1 VFKDDGKRFQQISWK
16 TLWLVTWLSV
26 LVYTALEW
34 LFIVTKPSPFT
45 AISWEEKGRI
55 GLFTFA
61 LLALLSYAV
70 LKLLQGLAALTKQT
84 WLIALAGLLPA
95 GIQAALAFLLI
106 DNFTYTLFKVG
117 VVTSVGWGRALY
129 LGLFIVLLIAM
140 DHEVSQQVTRLESR
154 TSRHGKWLEPL
165 LALWVVGAALVTY
178 HPPMG
183 ADSAF
188 ALSQAAQG
196 KRLPHIILLTPDGVN
211 ANHLSLYGYERD
223 TTPVLREL
231 AAYSLVGENHYSNCT
246 NTIGGLISILSSK
259 YPSTTRVFFPPEL
272 LRGKNAYEHLPGVL
286 KAYGYTGYH
295 FTHPYYADVT
305 ERNLLNGFD
314 YVNGISLN
322 LQQSPVKNFLLRLFD
337 FDSAN
342 FLYEIGNRLADRLQH
357 ITFIK
362 PMVNYQT
369 LNPNETTGSKESPGY
384 LSDAEKLSQALD
396 ILRTAQSPVFIHIHW
411 MNTHP
416 VYPKDS
422 VPVFLPEE
430 QVFSAGKDINAQSA
444 FDMDFYDDT
453 IYGFDKAVGQLITA
467 LQAAGL
473 YDNTIL
479 IVTSDHGFRS
489 NNLLRIPLIMHFPQD
504 AVVERIRTNTQAID
518 IAPTILDY
526 LGIPIP
532 AWMEGRSLLAPEIS
546 QTEADRPVITVGIN
560 SKMVEQVEWGKLVVS
575 EGEPPFYALGTVSLI
590 SCNTAYVLAV
600 NPPGWRTYPIPDS
613 TLSCKPISPDEAY
626 QGLIEHLQ
634 AKGYDTSS
642 LTGLDLSGGQ

>member
-1 VFKDDGKRFQQISWK
+1 MLKDAIKRFQQTNWK
-16 TLWLVTWLSV
+16 TLWLVSWLSA

-34 LFIVTKPSPFT
+34 LFIVTKPSPLT
-45 AISWEEKGRI
+45 VVSWEEKIRI

-70 LKLLQGLAALTKQT
+70 LKLLHGLAVLTKQS
-84 WLIALAGLLPA
+84 WLMALAGMLPA
-95 GIQAALAFLLI
+95 GIQASLAFLLI

-129 LGLFIVLLIAM
+129 LGLFIVLLSLM
-140 DHEVSQQVTRLESR
+140 YHEVSQQVTRLASH
-154 TSRHGKWLEPL
+154 TSRYEKWLEPL
-165 LALWVVGAALVTY
+165 LALSVIGLALLTYRPPVGEARV
-178 HPPMG
+178 
-183 ADSAF
+183 F
-188 ALSQAAQG
+188 ANSQANQS
-196 KRLPHIILLTPDGVN
+196 KPLPHIILLTPDGVN
-211 ANHLSLYGYERD
+211 ATHLSVYGYERD

-259 YPSTTRVFFPPEL
+259 YPSTTRVFFPPQL
-272 LRGKNAYEHLPGVL
+272 LRGKNAYEHLPGIL
-286 KAYGYTGYH
+286 KAYGYTSYH

-305 ERNLLNGFD
+305 ERNLLNSFD
-314 YVNGISLN
+314 FVNGIPLH
-322 LQQSPVKNFLLRLFD
+322 LQQSPVKKLLLGLFD
-337 FDSAN
+337 FDSAH

-362 PMVNYQT
+362 PMVNYQD
-369 LNPNETTGSKESPGY
+369 LNPNENAATNETYTY
-384 LSDAEKLSQALD
+384 LSDAEKLGQALD
-396 ILRTAQSPVFIHIHW
+396 ILRAAQNPVFIHIHW
-411 MNTHP
+411 MTTHP

-422 VPVFLPEE
+422 VPIFLPEE

-467 LQAAGL
+467 LQEAGL

-479 IVTSDHGFRS
+479 IVTSDHGLRS

-504 AVVERIRTNTQAID
+504 AVVERVRTNTQAID
-518 IAPTILDY
+518 IAPTVLDY

-532 AWMEGRSLLAPEIS
+532 DWMEGQSLLTLDPSQIS
-546 QTEADRPVITVGIN
+546 GDRPIITVGIN
-560 SKMVEQVEWGKLVVS
+560 HKLVQQVEWGKLVVP
-575 EGEPPFYALGTVSLI
+575 EGEPPFYSMGTVSLI
-590 SCNTAYVLAV
+590 SCNTAYVLKV
-600 NPPGWRTYPIPDS
+600 NPPEWRTYPIPDS
-613 TLSCKPISPDEAY
+613 TLSCPPISPEEAY
-626 QGLIEHLQ
+626 QRLIEHLQ

-642 LTGLDLSGGQ
+642 LKGLDLSGGQ